1 MPVRLPFLSKVAI
14 EVDVGEILPY
24 YLITLL
30 PYYLITLLPYYLIT
44 LVTLGNKL
52 KPTLLPYQVA

>member
-1 MPVRLPFLSKVAI
+1 MPVWIPFLSKVAI
-14 EVDVGEILPY
+14 EVDVGETLPY

-30 PYYLITLLPYYLIT
+30 PYYLITLI
-44 LVTLGNKL
+44 TLGNKL